1 MPIRPAIEL
10 ADDTQKIIML
20 LYSIGSIL
28 IFVLVFVTFTSC
40 KRRDMETFISKK
52 QVPKYNEVKKKVD
65 IFEAELVKLDKR
77 VCVLDSFT
85 SGGMIA
91 DFETVMALKLNF
103 TTKED
108 FEKDRPARN
117 RKATQ
122 EMNVKRT
129 SAFGTGCDGKPV
141 MYAQKECFE
150 DMKDSESDA
159 TFAEWQ
165 ELEKRILQ
173 CVNKFH
179 LLSYVLFR
187 WISPNVRGFGAKAGI
202 EAFADYWEQCAVE
215 TAKDNEVKILMP
227 EIPEDYKHN
236 LNNKITQVVINVPKL
251 LAEVDYCENVRRK
264 MVEKKERLQRGEI
277 TANDIALGSS
287 TISSSTGQAPP

>member
-1 MPIRPAIEL
+1 MPPIVL
-10 ADDTQKIIML
+10 ADDTQKILMM
-20 LYSIGSIL
+20 LYSIGGIL
-28 IFVLVFVTFTSC
+28 IFVLVFVTFTGC

-52 QVPKYNEVKKKVD
+52 EVPKYNEVKKKVD
-65 IFEAELVKLDKR
+65 NFEADLVKLDKR

-91 DFETVMALKLNF
+91 DFETVMALKMNF

-122 EMNVKRT
+122 EMNEKRT
-129 SAFGTGCDGKPV
+129 SAFGTGCDRKPV
-141 MYAQKECFE
+141 MYSQKECFE
-150 DMKDSESDA
+150 DMKDSQSEA

-173 CVNKFH
+173 CINKFH

-202 EAFADYWEQCAVE
+202 EAFADYWEQCAVAG
-215 TAKDNEVKILMP
+215 AKDDEVKIVMP
-227 EIPEDYKHN
+227 EVPEDYKHK
-236 LNNKITQVVINVPKL
+236 LNQKITQVVINVPKF
-251 LAEVDYCENVRRK
+251 LAEIDYCEKVRQK
-264 MVEKKERLQRGEI
+264 MVAKKERLERGEI
-277 TANDIALGSS
+277 TAGDLALGSS
-287 TISSSTGQAPP
+287 TASSATGQAPL